1 MHAEV
6 LRTNDYDEKLNPQL
20 NLVPSKKSF
29 YPSLSMHLSK
39 SHDLIIFQI
48 NAYRIDHDILW
59 AIGINRLKEQ
69 MLQWWIL
76 EDRDINIKSFYYFLL
91 M

>member
-1 MHAEV
+1 
-6 LRTNDYDEKLNPQL
+6 
-20 NLVPSKKSF
+20 
-29 YPSLSMHLSK
+29 MHLFK

-48 NAYRIDHDILW
+48 NAYRIGHDILW
-59 AIGINRLKEQ
+59 ATGINKLKEQ

-76 EDRDINIKSFYYFLL
+76 EDRDIKSFYYFLL